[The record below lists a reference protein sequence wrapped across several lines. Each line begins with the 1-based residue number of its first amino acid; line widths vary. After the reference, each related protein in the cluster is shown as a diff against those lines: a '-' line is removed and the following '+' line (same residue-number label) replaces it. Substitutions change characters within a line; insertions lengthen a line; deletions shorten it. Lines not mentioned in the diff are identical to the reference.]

1 MTSRR
6 DPIQTAPVGQPVA
19 ISALARLLLKV
30 RSRPA
35 LRVVVDEQRV
45 AERREAEAQP

>member
-6 DPIQTAPVGQPVA
+6 DPIQTVPVGQPAA
-19 ISALARLLLKV
+19 ISALARLLMQI

-35 LRVVVDEQRV
+35 LRVVVEGPREV
-45 AERREAEAQP
+45 ERRAVEAHA